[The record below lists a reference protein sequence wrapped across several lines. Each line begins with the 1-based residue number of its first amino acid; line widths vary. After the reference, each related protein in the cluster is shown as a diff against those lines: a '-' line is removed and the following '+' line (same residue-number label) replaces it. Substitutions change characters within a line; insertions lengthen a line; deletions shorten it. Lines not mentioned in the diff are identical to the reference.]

1 MKNRIKS
8 LPCTPL
14 VLALTAAFA
23 VVPASAL
30 AQKQER
36 QEDTT
41 IQEVVVTA
49 QKRVERAHDVPSSVS
64 VVGQVQLESLH
75 VSQLTDLSG
84 YLPSVQIESNGT
96 PGQTSITV
104 RGIPSLGGSAVV
116 GTYLDDTPVG
126 SSNNFAQGSAFALD
140 MLPYDVARI
149 EVLRGPQGTLYGA
162 SAMGGLLKYV
172 TNDPDLGVLGGRV
185 GMGVS
190 AVDGASANGSEAR
203 AMVNVPIIKDQL
215 AARLSV
221 SNNRTPGY
229 IDNALTGQSDINRT
243 QQQYGRAAVLWQ
255 PNADFKLK
263 FSALR
268 QKIDAKDVSRVSLDA
283 VTEQPIY
290 GAKTAG
296 KRADEPFINRFDYYS
311 LSLGYDLH
319 WADLMYASSYSK
331 TKTLRIVDQSSQYGL
346 AYPLLGDFPV
356 GSSAYTFD
364 LNLKK
369 ITQELR
375 LTSKQGSAIEWLV
388 GAFHT
393 KETSTNR
400 QHVTAQTLDGASLP
414 GLDPLFDAQLP
425 ATYKEQAL
433 YGDLTYKL
441 TGQFDVT
448 GGLRYSRNRQAY
460 RENVT
465 AGVLA
470 PPSDNYSSSHESVT
484 TYMFSPRYHLNSDN
498 MLYLRVASGYRPGG
512 PNGSLPGVPPDVKAD
527 KLVNYEAGI
536 KSFFLKKRVSVE
548 LAAYQID
555 WKGIQLN
562 ALTDTGLSYT
572 ANGGTA
578 KSKGVELTT
587 TFRLTPA
594 WRLGFNSAYTNARL
608 TQDAPSVRGKDGD
621 KLQAIPDYTASLTSD
636 YNFSAGDAWFGHVGG
651 GYGWTGSRN
660 TGESSDPM
668 SRRLGSY
675 GILNLNADISK
686 GAWTVRGYA
695 KNLLNNKTPTSLYN
709 VQNALTGELVELWA
723 IRTQPRTIGV
733 ELELSF

>member
-1 MKNRIKS
+1 MKNPTKR
-8 LPCTPL
+8 LPSTPL
-14 VLALTAAFA
+14 ALALTAAFA
-23 VVPASAL
+23 AIPASAL
-30 AQKQER
+30 AQQQGKQD
-36 QEDTT
+36 DTA

-49 QKRVERAHDVPSSVS
+49 QKRSERAHDVPSSVS

-75 VSQLTDLSG
+75 VSQLSDLSG
-84 YLPSVQIESNGT
+84 YLPSVQIESSGT

-104 RGIPSLGGSAVV
+104 RGVPSLGGSAVV

-126 SSNNFAQGSAFALD
+126 SSNNFAQGSSFALD

-172 TNDPDLGVLGGRV
+172 TNDPDLAGFSGRV
-185 GMGVS
+185 GLGIS
-190 AVDGASANGSEAR
+190 SIDGASSNGSEAR
-203 AMVNVPIIKDQL
+203 AMVNLPLIQDQL
-215 AARLSV
+215 AVRFSV

-229 IDNALTGQSDINRT
+229 LDNALTGESDINRT

-255 PNADFKLK
+255 PNADFKFK

-268 QKIDAKDVSRVSLDA
+268 QKIDASDVSRISLDP
-283 VTEQPIY
+283 VTEQPLY
-290 GAKTAG
+290 GDKTAG
-296 KRADEPFINRFDYYS
+296 KRISEPFINKFDYYA

-331 TKTLRIVDQSSQYGL
+331 TRTVRVLDESSQYGL

-356 GSSAYTFD
+356 GISAYTFD
-364 LNLKK
+364 LDLKK
-369 ITQELR
+369 VTQELR
-375 LTSKQGSAIEWLV
+375 LTSKQGGAIEWLA

-393 KETSTNR
+393 KETSANR
-400 QHVTAQTLDGASLP
+400 QLVTAQTLAGAPLA

-425 ATYKEQAL
+425 ATYKEQAI
-433 YGDLTYKL
+433 YGDLTYKFAE
-441 TGQFDVT
+441 QFDVT
-448 GGLRYSRNRQAY
+448 GGLRYSKNRQAY
-460 RENVT
+460 RENIV

-470 PPSDNYSSSHESVT
+470 PPSNDYSTSHESVT
-484 TYMFSPRYHLNSDN
+484 TYMFSPRYHLNADN

-512 PNGSLPGVPPDVKAD
+512 PNGSLPGVPPSVKAD
-527 KLVNYEAGI
+527 KLVNYELGV
-536 KSFFLKKRVSVE
+536 KSYFLQKRASVE

-555 WKGIQLN
+555 WKGIQLS
-562 ALTDTGLSYT
+562 AQTDTGLTYT

-587 TFRLTPA
+587 SFRLTPS
-594 WRLGFNSAYTNARL
+594 WRLGFNTAYTNARL
-608 TQDAPSVRGKDGD
+608 TQDAPSVRGKAGD
-621 KLQAIPDYTASLTSD
+621 KLQAIPDYTASLSSD

-660 TGESSDPM
+660 TGESSDPL

-675 GILNLNADISK
+675 GVLNLNADISR
-686 GAWTVRGYA
+686 GEWTVRAYA
-695 KNLLNNKTPTSLYN
+695 KNLLNNKTSTVLYN
-709 VQNALTGELVELWA
+709 VQNALTGDLVELWGV
-723 IRTQPRTIGV
+723 RTQPRTLGL